1 MTVSRTAPVIYKRQ
15 AQILDFIKQSIE
27 NTGFAPTLRDIANAI
42 GVNSLATVHEHVQG
56 LVEKG
61 LLKRTSGRLRK
72 MELTTDINT
81 NNEGITVPILGY
93 IAAGSPIKP
102 MTDPS
107 AHMSIPPNFA
117 SKTKRVY
124 VLQVRGQ
131 SMIEDH
137 IDDGDFVICDQFI
150 DRTSARKDTFFD
162 GPITTHISGAEPYC
176 NVLRNIAGSQTH
188 RPLFFKNNEFI
199 SDKIPKQTTKSAS
212 QSSNITPEFRRNI

>member
-1 MTVSRTAPVIYKRQ
+1 MAISRTAPVIYKRQ

-42 GVNSLATVHEHVQG
+42 GVNSLATVHEHIQG

-72 MELTTDINT
+72 MELTTDINI

-93 IAAGSPIKP
+93 IAAGSPIEP
-102 MTDPS
+102 MIDPN

-137 IDDGDFVICDQFI
+137 IDDGDFVICEQTETATNGEIVVALLKNGMATLKRYFKETTRI
-150 DRTSARKDTFFD
+150 RLEPANAKMSPIFAKEVVIQGRVVGLIRK
-162 GPITTHISGAEPYC
+162 Y
-176 NVLRNIAGSQTH
+176 
-188 RPLFFKNNEFI
+188 
-199 SDKIPKQTTKSAS
+199 KS
-212 QSSNITPEFRRNI
+212 F